1 MSPLGVPV
9 MDESPMAKKGR
20 PGKPTGEGRH
30 VRIDAD
36 LVSMGRYM
44 ASERGVSLTEYM
56 SGILRPVIVKEFRE
70 ASRRV
75 EGK

>member
-1 MSPLGVPV
+1 MPAVV
-9 MDESPMAKKGR
+9 ERPMPKKGR

-36 LVSMGRYM
+36 LVSMGRYI

-56 SGILRPVIVKEFRE
+56 SGILRPVILKDFRE
-70 ASRRV
+70 AGRKL